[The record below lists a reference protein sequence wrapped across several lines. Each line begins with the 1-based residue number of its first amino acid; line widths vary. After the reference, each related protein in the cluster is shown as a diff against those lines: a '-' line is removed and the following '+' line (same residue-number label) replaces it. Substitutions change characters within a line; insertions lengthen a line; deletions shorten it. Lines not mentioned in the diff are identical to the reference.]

1 MDSITIIP
9 IRPSSLETLVH
20 ISRKIFYDSFH
31 HLNTPE
37 NMKEYMERAFDPQRL
52 LAELMNPLS
61 EFYFIQVEGTVAGYM
76 KINQSEAQSDLH
88 DDDSLEIERI
98 YVDAAFQGQGLGA
111 KLIEK
116 ALERARDMRLHYIW
130 LGVWEKNPDAI
141 RFYERQGF
149 VAFDS
154 HDFRMGDEM
163 QTDIL
168 MKRENTRSLV

>member
-1 MDSITIIP
+1 
-9 IRPSSLETLVH
+9 
-20 ISRKIFYDSFH
+20 
-31 HLNTPE
+31 
-37 NMKEYMERAFDPQRL
+37 MKEYMDRAFDPQRL

-61 EFYFIQVEGTVAGYM
+61 EFYFILVGDKVAGFL

-98 YVDAAFQGQGLGA
+98 YVDAAFQGKGLGA

-116 ALERARDMRLHYIW
+116 SIERARNLHLHYIW
-130 LGVWEKNPDAI
+130 LGVWEKNKDAI
-141 RFYERQGF
+141 RFYERHGF
-149 VAFDS
+149 VAFSS

-168 MKRENTRSLV
+168 MKRESVRT